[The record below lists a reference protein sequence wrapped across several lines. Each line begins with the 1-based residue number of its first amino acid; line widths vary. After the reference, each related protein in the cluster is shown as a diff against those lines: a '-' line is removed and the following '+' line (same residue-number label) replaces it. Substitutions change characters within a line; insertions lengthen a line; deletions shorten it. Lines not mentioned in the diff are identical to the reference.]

1 MKHRLASQ
9 GPTGQLWPSFTI
21 LLPLSSFCY
30 GEINDAPPSLSFF
43 YLGILEKRLSPKLGW
58 VSGGITG
65 GGENIYHFLLLKAKV
80 EEVAG
85 N

>member
-9 GPTGQLWPSFTI
+9 GPTGHLWPSFTI

-30 GEINDAPPSLSFF
+30 GEINDVPPSLSSF
-43 YLGILEKRLSPKLGW
+43 YLGILEERLSPKPGR
-58 VSGGITG
+58 VG
-65 GGENIYHFLLLKAKV
+65 GGSLYHFLRLKAKV

>member
-43 YLGILEKRLSPKLGW
+43 YLGILEERLSPKLGW

-65 GGENIYHFLLLKAKV
+65 GGGGTFITSSC
-80 EEVAG
+80 
-85 N
+85 

>member
-9 GPTGQLWPSFTI
+9 GPKGHLCPSFTI

-30 GEINDAPPSLSFF
+30 GEINDVPPFRSSF
-43 YLGILEKRLSPKLGW
+43 YLGILEERLSPNLGW

-65 GGENIYHFLLLKAKV
+65 GWGGGEY
-80 EEVAG
+80 
-85 N
+85 